1 MYDNENSSGP
11 NETGHIN
18 FTMTD
23 PKPASEEGQEASR
36 AGQEAFGTEQS
47 ASRAGQ
53 EAFGAEQSASKTEE
67 PFSSASVSS
76 GSQYRY
82 TGPFYQDSINGDGKN
97 GQGGGE
103 FASSGSRK
111 ERRKQAKKKKGF
123 GKTIAKTVCIALVF
137 GVVAGAAF
145 QGTNYIGK
153 KLFGDDVTVSSGGGS
168 SSTVTPEIGMVTP
181 HTGTES
187 TGIASVASIVDECMP
202 SLVAITNISVREV
215 QNYWGFGWYSQP
227 QEQEE
232 TSTGTGIIIG
242 QNDTELLIVTNNHVI
257 SGATTLTVL
266 FSVDEGKEEASAVEA
281 QIKGTDPTKD
291 VGVIAVKLSD
301 IPEETLAEIKTAK
314 IGDSSQVKVGD
325 QVVAIGNA
333 LGYGQSVTTGIVS
346 ALNREVSLQND
357 DGSSI
362 SNKLIQTDAAI
373 NPGNSGGALLN
384 MEGEVIGINEA
395 KLSSNYVEGMGYA
408 IPISDVES
416 IIGDLQ
422 NLKTRSEVDA
432 DKMGYLGVT
441 CQDVPQEIS
450 EQYDMPVGIYL
461 KTVVP
466 GCAADEAGLKKGDIL
481 TKFDGVGV
489 SNYNTLRERLQHYE
503 AGETVEVTVQRPEGG
518 SYEEMTVSVTL
529 NSMEEVEAAS
539 RLRRTESISGITL

>member
-82 TGPFYQDSINGDGKN
+82 TGPFYQDSLNGDGKT
-97 GQGGGE
+97 GQDGGE

-111 ERRKQAKKKKGF
+111 EKRKQAKKKKGF

-466 GCAADEAGLKKGDIL
+466 GCAADEAG
-481 TKFDGVGV
+481 
-489 SNYNTLRERLQHYE
+489 
-503 AGETVEVTVQRPEGG
+503 ETVEVTVQRPEGG
-518 SYEEMTVSVTL
+518 SYVEMTVSVTL

-539 RLRRTESISGITL
+539 QQTP